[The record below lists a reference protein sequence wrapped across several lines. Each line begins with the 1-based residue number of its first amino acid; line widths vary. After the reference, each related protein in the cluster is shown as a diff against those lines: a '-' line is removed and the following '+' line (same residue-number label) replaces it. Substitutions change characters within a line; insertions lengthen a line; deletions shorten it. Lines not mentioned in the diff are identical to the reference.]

1 MPCCCQVR
9 SSFLTQK
16 GGFHVRIFF
25 HSAVLLVGFIVGV
38 VFTPAASADSLPLN
52 SNNLS
57 ISGSVG
63 TVSWAQSGSDLDV
76 TISMNSGYALLL
88 NGGDLGF
95 TTTGGL
101 VLTNSSL
108 TNFSIGGLSANLKPN
123 GTIGSFTF
131 DFLYQTSVSGGQQF
145 PTTLTF
151 TLLNA
156 NASQLSGFGV
166 HVCVLGGQGCSSTG
180 FASTGQMSPVPEPGS
195 MVLLGT
201 GLVGIAGAV
210 RRRLFV

>member
-1 MPCCCQVR
+1 
-9 SSFLTQK
+9 
-16 GGFHVRIFF
+16 VRIFL
-25 HSAVLLVGFIVGV
+25 HSVLLLLALTVGML
-38 VFTPAASADSLPLN
+38 FTPAASADSLPLS
-52 SNNLS
+52 SNNLG

-63 TVSWAQSGSDLDV
+63 TATWTQSGSNVDV

-95 TTTGGL
+95 TTTNGL

-108 TNFSIGGLSANLKPN
+108 TDFNIGGLSATLKPN

-156 NASQLSGFGV
+156 NASQLTGFGV
-166 HVCVLGGQGCSSTG
+166 HVCVPGGQGCSSTG
-180 FASTGQMSPVPEPGS
+180 FASTGSLSAVPEPGT
-195 MVLLGT
+195 MALLGT
-201 GLVGIAGAV
+201 GLVGMAGAL
-210 RRRLFV
+210 RRRLFA

>member
-1 MPCCCQVR
+1 VLIPVR
-9 SSFLTQK
+9 SSLLVTK
-16 GGFHVRIFF
+16 GGFRVRIFF
-25 HSAVLLVGFIVGV
+25 HSVVLLLSLIVGAI
-38 VFTPAASADSLPLN
+38 FTPAASADSPPLDN
-52 SNNLS
+52 NNLG

-63 TVSWAQSGSDLDV
+63 TVTWNDNGSNVDA

-101 VLTNSSL
+101 VLTNTSL
-108 TNFSIGGLSANLKPN
+108 INFSIGGLSANLKPT

-151 TLLNA
+151 TILNA
-156 NASQLSGFGV
+156 NASQLTGLGI

-180 FASTGQMSPVPEPGS
+180 FASTGQMSTAPEPGS
-195 MVLLGT
+195 LVLLGT

-210 RRRLFV
+210 RRRLFA

>member
-1 MPCCCQVR
+1 M
-9 SSFLTQK
+9 
-16 GGFHVRIFF
+16 RIFL
-25 HSAVLLVGFIVGV
+25 HSVVLLLSFTVAM

-52 SNNLS
+52 SNNLG

-63 TVSWAQSGSDLDV
+63 TATWAQSGSNVDI

-95 TTTGGL
+95 TTTNGL

-108 TNFSIGGLSANLKPN
+108 ADFNIGGLSAILKPN

-131 DFLYQTSVSGGQQF
+131 DFLYQTSLSGGQQF

-151 TLLNA
+151 TVLNA
-156 NASQLSGFGV
+156 NASQFTGFGV
-166 HVCVLGGQGCSSTG
+166 HVCVLGAQNCSSTG

-195 MVLLGT
+195 MFLLGT

>member
-1 MPCCCQVR
+1 
-9 SSFLTQK
+9 
-16 GGFHVRIFF
+16 VRIFF
-25 HSAVLLVGFIVGV
+25 HPAVLLVGLIVGV

-52 SNNLS
+52 TNNLG
-57 ISGSVG
+57 ISGTLG
-63 TVSWAQSGSDLDV
+63 TATWNQSGSNLNV

-108 TNFSIGGLSANLKPN
+108 TDFSIGGLSANLKPT

-151 TLLNA
+151 TILNA
-156 NASQLSGFGV
+156 NASQLTGFGV
-166 HVCVLGGQGCSSTG
+166 HVCVLGGKGCSSTG

-195 MVLLGT
+195 LALLGT

-210 RRRLFV
+210 RRRLFA